1 MNHFRFVLLAALL
14 AGVAACGFSF
24 GGASSSVLT
33 ASPVATVNGTPIGR
47 AFYDFY
53 VRGLTNGRSPSDLT
67 PKQRS
72 EALDNLIRAELLAQQ
87 AVKEGLNKNIDTASM
102 LELSRLNVLQAAVT
116 QKDIAKPTEE
126 ELHTEYETAMNN
138 FPKLEYH
145 AKHILVATQA
155 FAEKIIQRLDHG
167 GNFDDIA
174 REESMDANK
183 NNGGDLGWFTL
194 NEMDPAFGNAV
205 KNLKPGTY
213 TQTPVHTQYGW
224 HIIDLIETRDAT
236 PPPYDQA
243 RPRLEQIVEARKI
256 KAYTDDLM
264 RQAKIV
270 KMLDVGTS
278 SSSASDASDS
288 ASGKSG

>member
-67 PKQRS
+67 PQQRS